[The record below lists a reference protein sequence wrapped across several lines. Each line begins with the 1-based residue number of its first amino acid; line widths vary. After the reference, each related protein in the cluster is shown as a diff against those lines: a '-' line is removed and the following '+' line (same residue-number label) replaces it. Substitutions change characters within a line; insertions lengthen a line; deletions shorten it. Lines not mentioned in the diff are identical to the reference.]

1 MGRLFGTDGARGV
14 AITELTCERAMQ
26 IGRAAAMVLTRT
38 THHKPKILIGKD
50 TRISSDVLEAAL
62 VAGICSVGADAVILG
77 VVPTP
82 AVAYLVK
89 KREADAGVMISASHN
104 SMEFNGIKLFSG
116 NGYKLSDD
124 IEEEIESL
132 VLDAPEKIAEQMTGG
147 ANIGRISY
155 DKNAEWDYIRYIM
168 KTIDHDLSGIR
179 VAVDC
184 ANGSASATAEKLFSG
199 LGAAV
204 LLINN
209 TPDGTNINDKCGST
223 YLDVLSK
230 FVVENKCH
238 VGVAFDGDADRCLA
252 VDETGAVIDG
262 DKLIA
267 IFSKDMRDRGT
278 LKKNTAVVTIMTNI
292 GFVHFAKANNINIA
306 STKVGD
312 RYIIEQM
319 LANDYNLGGEQSG
332 HIIFHDLASTGD
344 GQLTAVQ
351 LLSVIKRTEMK
362 ASELAKIMERYPQVM
377 INVKISPKW
386 KEKWK
391 NDDVIEEM
399 ISANQKIL
407 GTTGRILVRE
417 SGTEPLIR
425 VMIEGKRFDLIND
438 MAVKIADTI
447 KERCPLE

>member
-1 MGRLFGTDGARGV
+1 
-14 AITELTCERAMQ
+14 
-26 IGRAAAMVLTRT
+26 
-38 THHKPKILIGKD
+38 
-50 TRISSDVLEAAL
+50 
-62 VAGICSVGADAVILG
+62 
-77 VVPTP
+77 
-82 AVAYLVK
+82 
-89 KREADAGVMISASHN
+89 
-104 SMEFNGIKLFSG
+104 
-116 NGYKLSDD
+116 
-124 IEEEIESL
+124 
-132 VLDAPEKIAEQMTGG
+132 
-147 ANIGRISY
+147 
-155 DKNAEWDYIRYIM
+155 
-168 KTIDHDLSGIR
+168 
-179 VAVDC
+179 
-184 ANGSASATAEKLFSG
+184 
-199 LGAAV
+199 
-204 LLINN
+204 
-209 TPDGTNINDKCGST
+209 
-223 YLDVLSK
+223 
-230 FVVENKCH
+230 
-238 VGVAFDGDADRCLA
+238 
-252 VDETGAVIDG
+252 
-262 DKLIA
+262 
-267 IFSKDMRDRGT
+267 MRDRGT

-306 STKVGD
+306 TTKVGD

-351 LLSVIKRTEMK
+351 LLSVLKRTEMK
-362 ASELAKIMERYPQVM
+362 ASELAKIMERYPQIM